1 VDITKV
7 QERVATALG
16 EPTITA
22 GGTTDEW
29 MSLTR
34 SVLTTLCAGVD
45 LATATSRCVLLS
57 SPVGGSDPS
66 HCGLAEPL

>member
-7 QERVATALG
+7 RERVATALG

-45 LATATSRCVLLS
+45 LIRLPHGALCYFLL
-57 SPVGGSDPS
+57 
-66 HCGLAEPL
+66 